1 MSTKGNSSPDTS
13 DREIVISRVLDA
25 PRTLVWEAWTDPQH
39 VAKWWGPRGFSD
51 TTKRHEFR
59 VGGVWEHVMTGPDGV
74 NYPNKAIFKEIIPLE
89 SVTFTLGGGR
99 EDGPGISFT
108 ATWTFETVEGN
119 KTRLTG
125 RMVFPT
131 AAARDLVVREFGA
144 IEGGKQTLE
153 RLSEHLPTMQG
164 PTFALDR
171 EFAAPRQLVWEVWT
185 KPEHLSQWFGPKGFK
200 LTVAAFDLRPGGEFF
215 YNMKSPAGHEMWAK
229 WFFKEIVPPQKL
241 VVTVSFT
248 DPQGV
253 VARHPMSPTWPLS
266 WLSTVTLTEKNG
278 GTLFQLRSVAINATE
293 EERRTYEGGFD
304 SMTQGWGGTLEQ
316 LTAHLSAQ
324 QKA

>member
-1 MSTKGNSSPDTS
+1 MSTKPTPSPDTS
-13 DREIVISRVLDA
+13 DREVVISRVLDA
-25 PRTLVWEAWTDPQH
+25 PRALVWQAWTDPQH

-89 SVTFTLGGGR
+89 RVTFTLGGGR

-153 RLSEHLPTMQG
+153 RLSEHLPTMQSRG
-164 PTFALDR
+164 FELIR
-171 EFAAPRQLVWEVWT
+171 KFAAPRQLVWDAWT
-185 KPEHLSQWFGPKGFK
+185 NPEHFVRWFGPPGFTV
-200 LTVAAFDLRPGGEFF
+200 TVAAFNLQPGGEFL
-215 YNMKSPAGHEMWAK
+215 YGMKGPGGHEGWLK
-229 WFFKEIVPPQKL
+229 WTFKEIVPPGKL
-241 VVTVSFT
+241 VVVVSFT
-248 DPQGV
+248 DAKGSV
-253 VARHPMSPTWPLS
+253 VRHPGIANWPLE
-266 WLSTVTLTEKNG
+266 WLSTVLLTEHEGQTTLALRSIPINASEAERQAYDGGLGGMSQGWAATMEKLTAYLQTLTN
-278 GTLFQLRSVAINATE
+278 
-293 EERRTYEGGFD
+293 
-304 SMTQGWGGTLEQ
+304 
-316 LTAHLSAQ
+316 
-324 QKA
+324 